1 MRDDGAASAEASTEP
16 SSGQPTG
23 IMLGDRHVR
32 MLRIAVIAMG
42 VVLVLGFVAVI
53 ARIVYL
59 VNRGGE
65 TVPVASQPIQE
76 TARLA
81 LPAGASVR
89 HISLAGQRLAVHYEG
104 SGGSGIV
111 ILDLQTGKLV
121 SRVEIVPETPR

>member
-1 MRDDGAASAEASTEP
+1 MRDDGAAPAEP
-16 SSGQPTG
+16 SAGPSGGPPAG
-23 IMLGDRHVR
+23 FMLGERHVR

-42 VVLVLGFVAVI
+42 VVLVLGFVTVI

-65 TVPVASQPIQE
+65 TTSVASQPAQE

-89 HISLAGQRLAVHYEG
+89 HIALAGQRLAVHYDG
-104 SGGSGIV
+104 PAGSGIL
-111 ILDLQTGKLV
+111 ILDLQTGKPV
-121 SRVEIVPETPR
+121 SRIEIVPETPR